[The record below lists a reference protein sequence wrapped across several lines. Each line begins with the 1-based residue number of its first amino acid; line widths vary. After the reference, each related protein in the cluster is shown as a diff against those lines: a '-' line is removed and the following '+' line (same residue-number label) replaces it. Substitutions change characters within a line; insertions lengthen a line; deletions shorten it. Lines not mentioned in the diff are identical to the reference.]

1 MFIKHRHGSV
11 ITDQY
16 ASVADAVHA
25 GVDLTGAKLT
35 NANLMGA
42 YLTNANLTGA
52 NLSYANL
59 TGAIICL
66 GNRQVTL

>member
-25 GVDLTGAKLT
+25 GVDLT

-42 YLTNANLTGA
+42 ILSDANLTGA
-52 NLSYANL
+52 DLTGADL